1 MTPMPSPPAAKPDGK
16 IGLLFQSFPD
26 HWCNRWS
33 SILQCHTLVEQL
45 NFTPEKRPKLLS
57 YLAIIPLMEKQ
68 HLASSKSK
76 PEKKAIRINMKNKV
90 WVRTICTSAASHP
103 SFFFVKNDIY
113 NMVLECWW
121 WSKPS
126 YKKVSVHVLWY
137 CAASAAGFRLSVG
150 KNNWSL
156 APLH

>member
-33 SILQCHTLVEQL
+33 SILQCHTLLVEQL

-90 WVRTICTSAASHP
+90 WVRTICTSAASP
-103 SFFFVKNDIY
+103 LPFFVKNDIY